1 MAVVGCTL
9 PQKKIVF
16 ISEKRKKQKSTN
28 LSGCY
33 LMPTYPISYGKVKFM
48 FKEIKKMRT

>member
-1 MAVVGCTL
+1 MAVVDCTL
-9 PQKKIVF
+9 PQKRLSLFLRK
-16 ISEKRKKQKSTN
+16 EKKKTTN

-48 FKEIKKMRT
+48 FKQIKKMKT

>member
-9 PQKKIVF
+9 PQKNI

-33 LMPTYPISYGKVKFM
+33 LMPTYPIS
-48 FKEIKKMRT
+48 